1 MLRTRILSAL
11 VMGAIV
17 IGALVWL
24 PPLGWA
30 TFMLAVLLV
39 AGWEWGAFARLAG
52 GGRVACSLALGAACL
67 AVGAWS
73 GVLDGTPLEGRTA
86 LVYGASLVFWLVG
99 GTWWLARNP
108 PRPDARLVLLCALF
122 ALVPAY
128 VAALELRSRGVLV
141 FLLVGGIVWAADV
154 AAYFAGR
161 AFGKR
166 KLAPAI
172 SPGKTWEGVYGALA
186 AVGVYALVAS
196 GLFARAA
203 DVPEAVALI
212 VPAALVLGAAS
223 VVGDLFESALKRQA
237 GMKDSGRI
245 LPGHGGVLDRIDA
258 LIPVLPL
265 AMLGTLWLGRG
276 A

>member
-17 IGALVWL
+17 IGALLWL
-24 PPLGWA
+24 PPRGWA
-30 TFMLAVLLV
+30 AFMLAVLLV

-52 GGRVACSLALGAACL
+52 AGRIVCSVVLGAACV
-67 AVGAWS
+67 AAGAWA
-73 GVLDGTPLEGRTA
+73 GVLDGTPVEGRSA
-86 LVYGASLVFWLVG
+86 LVYGAALVFWLVG

-108 PRPDARLVLLCALF
+108 PHPGPWLVLLCAPF

-128 VAALELRSRGVLV
+128 VAALELRSRGIVV
-141 FLLVGGIVWAADV
+141 FLLVGGVVWAADV

-186 AVGVYALVAS
+186 AVGVYALVA
-196 GLFARAA
+196 GGFFARAA
-203 DVPEAVALI
+203 DVPEAVAVI